1 MSLSTYCFSIYA
13 HMEQERLIVPVSTE
27 DRMTS
32 IVLAYLDEI
41 LSVIG
46 VEILSGH
53 IMFLGN
59 LNK

>member
-1 MSLSTYCFSIYA
+1 
-13 HMEQERLIVPVSTE
+13 MEQERLIVPVSTE

-59 LNK
+59 LNES